1 MDPLEPDEEP
11 EVEDP
16 SEVIPKEPPEDIS
29 EEPEIIPVLFE
40 SVPVVM
46 DPTEEP
52 EVKDPPELIPEDPPD
67 VVPVML

>member
-16 SEVIPKEPPEDIS
+16 PEVIPKKPPEDIS
-29 EEPEIIPVLFE
+29 EEPEIISVLFE